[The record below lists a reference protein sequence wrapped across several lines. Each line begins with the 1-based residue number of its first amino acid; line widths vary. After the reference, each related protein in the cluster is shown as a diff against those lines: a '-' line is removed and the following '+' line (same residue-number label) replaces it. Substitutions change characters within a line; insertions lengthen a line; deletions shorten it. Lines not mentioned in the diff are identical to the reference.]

1 MYQLATQL
9 NTLGGVLGTLAALIF
24 LALRLQRMLQ
34 TIG

>member
-1 MYQLATQL
+1 MDQLATQL
-9 NTLGGVLGTLAALIF
+9 NTLAGVLAALASLIF